1 LVNENN
7 SNKLVRQGDND
18 DEEMVE
24 AAAADDDDENEDDDE
39 EAQADEDEAALLAKL
54 GLSSIDAG
62 KELEVTHVSVWQRW
76 GVEERLRGTAQWL
89 PVHGMPSIFSL

>member
-1 LVNENN
+1 MVNENN
-7 SNKLVRQGDND
+7 SSKLVRQGDND

-24 AAAADDDDENEDDDE
+24 AAADDDDENEDDDE

-89 PVHGMPSIFSL
+89 PVRGMPSIFSL